1 MTFGGKE
8 NAVVENWGEEV
19 EKERKRKRGQRA
31 KKERERERES
41 VSGLDEHDQWS
52 GGVRLEVMVRSQG
65 DARYGDSLLDICKV
79 RYETPELIIIA
90 TSLLYH
96 HSSSSLSFS

>member
-1 MTFGGKE
+1 MAANRPRIEKTKTKKRMTFGGKE

-19 EKERKRKRGQRA
+19 EKERKRKRRGR
-31 KKERERERES
+31 EGRERERES

-52 GGVRLEVMVRSQG
+52 GGVRLKVMVRSQG

-79 RYETPELIIIA
+79 R
-90 TSLLYH
+90 
-96 HSSSSLSFS
+96 

>member
-19 EKERKRKRGQRA
+19 EKERKRKRRG
-31 KKERERERES
+31 REGKERES

-52 GGVRLEVMVRSQG
+52 GGVRLEVMVRSQD

-79 RYETPELIIIA
+79 R
-90 TSLLYH
+90 
-96 HSSSSLSFS
+96 